1 MTRAR
6 ATARSKG
13 EPARG
18 GGRAR
23 PGPLPRQRPHPVGA
37 PLRRGA
43 PTGFPSRDRAAA
55 VRAAAWATP
64 ATASGRL
71 RAVAGLKADQ
81 GGLQDPRAVRH
92 PRRTASSGSRRRRG
106 PSHHRLGQV
115 GQIAHVVHPTAE
127 GNPTTGVAQERIHA
141 GEVTFAPPAAA
152 GRQRRADA
160 RGAACPAAGRAG
172 EHGRAGH
179 SKSLLIARLQ
189 VRGPPGSPLGH
200 PQHRTRHPR
209 RSTPSS
215 RRAFHRTSE
224 FRRTRPETIRR
235 CRTIERMAT
244 TKLPVPGH
252 RQRPSARAL
261 VAQLDRARAF

>member
-43 PTGFPSRDRAAA
+43 PTGFPKPRSRRGGQAGGMGA
-55 VRAAAWATP
+55 P

-71 RAVAGLKADQ
+71 RAVAGLNGPTSSSA
-81 GGLQDPRAVRH
+81 

-106 PSHHRLGQV
+106 SSTITWDKSAGSPTSSTPPRKATPRRVSPRNGFMQV
-115 GQIAHVVHPTAE
+115 RWP
-127 GNPTTGVAQERIHA
+127 
-141 GEVTFAPPAAA
+141 FAPPAAA

-200 PQHRTRHPR
+200 PQHRTRHQR

-215 RRAFHRTSE
+215 HRAFRRTSE

-252 RQRPSARAL
+252 RQQPSARAL